1 MFYFTLERWE
11 PIMILQTGMRTDI
24 PAFYAEWFTN
34 RIKDGYVL
42 VRNPYNPVQVT
53 KYRLDPTF
61 VDLIGFCSKN
71 PAPML
76 QYMDLLKPFGMY
88 WFVTI
93 TPYGTDIEPHVPDKE
108 KVIDSFLALSE
119 IVGPDA
125 MAWRYDPIFLD
136 ETYTVDYHLKAFEHI
151 AARLCD
157 ATKTCVISFIDLYQK
172 VRKNFPE
179 VRSVGKDDR
188 IFLGKEM
195 IEIAATHGMTVRPCG
210 EGDELAP
217 YGADCS
223 GCMTQQVYE
232 TALHTSLI
240 FPKKQPLRKECACFL
255 GNDIGAYN
263 TCPHLCRYCYANYDE
278 QTVRQNYA
286 NHDPHSPF
294 LIGNLHPEDVIHG
307 AVQKSWVDGQMRLF

>member
-1 MFYFTLERWE
+1 
-11 PIMILQTGMRTDI
+11 MILQTGMRTDI

-151 AARLCD
+151 AAHLCD

-172 VRKNFPE
+172 VRKN
-179 VRSVGKDDR
+179 S
-188 IFLGKEM
+188 
-195 IEIAATHGMTVRPCG
+195 
-210 EGDELAP
+210 
-217 YGADCS
+217 
-223 GCMTQQVYE
+223 
-232 TALHTSLI
+232 
-240 FPKKQPLRKECACFL
+240 
-255 GNDIGAYN
+255 
-263 TCPHLCRYCYANYDE
+263 
-278 QTVRQNYA
+278 
-286 NHDPHSPF
+286 
-294 LIGNLHPEDVIHG
+294 
-307 AVQKSWVDGQMRLF
+307 